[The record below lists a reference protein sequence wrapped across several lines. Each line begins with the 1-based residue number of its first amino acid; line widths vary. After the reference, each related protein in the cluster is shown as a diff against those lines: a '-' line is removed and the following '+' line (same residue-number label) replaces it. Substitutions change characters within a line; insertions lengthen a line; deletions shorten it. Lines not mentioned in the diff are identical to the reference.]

1 MCYYLLF
8 SDEGDKI
15 SGEDQSKLKSLKMKG
30 LLHYNRNRL
39 VPAAACYEKALNM
52 AIALNDG
59 VPGGHDFTSILQSLN
74 KCRHKM
80 GKGDYGEEEEEED
93 DEW

>member
-1 MCYYLLF
+1 M
-8 SDEGDKI
+8 
-15 SGEDQSKLKSLKMKG
+15 SGEDYAKLKSLKMKG
-30 LLHYNRNRL
+30 LLHYNRNRMIN
-39 VPAAACYEKALNM
+39 AAACYEKALNM
-52 AIALNDG
+52 AIQMNDG
-59 VPGGHDFTSILQSLN
+59 YPGSVEYKKVLESLN